1 VVKVFE
7 EKNSLCL
14 TVETPNKIMYLL
26 RIADYIHGELVPF
39 SDVQVDPSNNVIES
53 IYTVPTISVAPREA
67 KVGELCI
74 WRWQPRENEPNKQNS
89 YKTTVPFWCLIISP
103 ETSCLRR
110 RKMSVS

>member
-1 VVKVFE
+1 
-7 EKNSLCL
+7 
-14 TVETPNKIMYLL
+14 MYLL